1 MNDIETKLNVIDY
14 KLRIIDDRL
23 YELNELEKTLKRN
36 HGMDEEL
43 LFEIRDKKSNL
54 KKERRRL
61 LKEKDDILYPN
72 KEKVLIM
79 KK

>member
-1 MNDIETKLNVIDY
+1 MNDIETRLNVIDY

-23 YELNELEKTLKRN
+23 FELNELEKTLKRN

-43 LFEIRDKKSNL
+43 LFEIRDKKSTL

>member
-1 MNDIETKLNVIDY
+1 MDDIETILNVINY
-14 KLRIIDDRL
+14 KLRIIEDRL
-23 YELNELEKTLKRN
+23 LELNELEKTLKRY

-43 LFEIRDKKSNL
+43 LFEIRDKKSTL

-61 LKEKDDILYPN
+61 LKEKDNILYPN